1 MDITARQVILDKKIP
16 GKLFLSSLPGRCR
29 PLEDFETDLKQE
41 GITLI
46 VALLPFQEMEQKSPQ
61 YARKLRENTFP
72 VPVRH
77 FPIPD
82 FGVPEDPAAFL
93 ELAGDL
99 AQRLKNGAKIL
110 IHCAAGIGRT
120 GTLAVATLF
129 LLGLSFED
137 AKQRVREANSFPE
150 GAQENF
156 LREELRKISQMSP
169 T

>member
-1 MDITARQVILDKKIP
+1 MDITIRQVVLDQKIP

-41 GITLI
+41 GITLV
-46 VALLPFQEMEQKSPQ
+46 VALLSFQEMEQKSPQ

-99 AQRLKNGAKIL
+99 AQRLKNGANIL

-120 GTLAVATLF
+120 GTTAIATLMSLGFHYHDARKRVEQAGSYPEDSQEAF
-129 LLGLSFED
+129 LI
-137 AKQRVREANSFPE
+137 
-150 GAQENF
+150 
-156 LREELRKISQMSP
+156 ELARRLNAL
-169 T
+169 